1 MTTQNTLPSKPKD
14 EHPISIILRIGIIAS
29 FIVVIVF
36 LGLPLWNLTT
46 SIHRAPL
53 DYSSMN
59 HYDTSLRESVE
70 ITVPVYINS
79 AGTSLPDIV
88 EATQHVINTK
98 LEANNVPKG
107 WRIVVHSIQD
117 ELKELKSDEFSGI
130 SSLDL
135 IANEFEARGKKSDIQ
150 KAELLRSAYLV
161 HLVPGQNVVNERA
174 VVSKYSREMVI
185 SYTKESVIVADLPE
199 LVAVEIINVFGEEI
213 DQFVGLVNSK
223 SSNSVESDSNSK
235 SLAASHS
242 THYHLTFS
250 LFVQGG
256 DPVGWNISSALQSY
270 FSPLERQL
278 SQKVANFSIDT
289 QVQFY
294 STLTKLPREV
304 IVSEN
309 PEKKQFIFTQDDLST
324 FVNFAEWSLS
334 SIHSYP
340 SLNFIL
346 YIPSKE
352 YTPLLIEES
361 NSNSFIIPQWGGVV
375 IHNPSS
381 FSSLYLD
388 ESDLFPILETFSSQL
403 LSLLGAPSHPAES
416 PIYRLDIL
424 SRLFALRS
432 LIDASSSLGSLSRL
446 SASLPTISIPN
457 AVALHVDSA
466 LAAIANALEALKNQR
481 WQLAI
486 NPAARAFQNAQ
497 SAFFEKEMVQQMYF
511 PDEHKIAVY
520 LPLLGPVLVVVL
532 MGTLRTIKDVKT
544 LKLETHK
551 KDVEKDK

>member
-14 EHPISIILRIGIIAS
+14 EHPVSIILRIGIIAS

-59 HYDTSLRESVE
+59 HYDTSLHESVE
-70 ITVPVYINS
+70 IIVPVYINS

-88 EATQHVINTK
+88 EATQLVINTK

-223 SSNSVESDSNSK
+223 SSNSVESDSSSK

-304 IVSEN
+304 TVSEN

-361 NSNSFIIPQWGGVV
+361 KSNSFIIPQWGGVV
-375 IHNPSS
+375 IHNPLS

-388 ESDLFPILETFSSQL
+388 ESDLFPILEIFSSQL

-457 AVALHVDSA
+457 VVAVHVDSA
-466 LAAIANALEALKNQR
+466 LAAIANALEALKSQR

-486 NPAARAFQNAQ
+486 NPAARVFQNAH

-544 LKLETHK
+544 LKLETQK